1 MIQIL
6 CETVIFISSH
16 TLLKAGNEAWCSYI
30 AVSGCISE
38 TLTLL
43 VGSSGRWNISFATVS
58 NPVYREANV
67 SPVKGTWEGNAPIQS
82 QVEPALHSGL
92 QSPKTD
98 PGLFSDQTT
107 CSCCLSHCSVMNTKR
122 QDHVTYWHITL
133 LWLWKWAKDSVLEEP
148 QSFSL
153 MWNQASALKWPF
165 SLWTKHTSAEAPQ
178 RCGVPHVSSLGPT
191 LFPLFMLPLR
201 SIIESVKFIC
211 L

>member
-38 TLTLL
+38 TLTLP

-58 NPVYREANV
+58 NPVYGEANV
-67 SPVKGTWEGNAPIQS
+67 SPVKGTWEENTPIQS
-82 QVEPALHSGL
+82 QVEPALHAGL

-98 PGLFSDQTT
+98 LGLFSDNVLLLPLTLQSYKHQTGR
-107 CSCCLSHCSVMNTKR
+107 SCHLLAHNTSVTMKICKRFSFGGTTKFQFGVKSSLSIET
-122 QDHVTYWHITL
+122 TL
-133 LWLWKWAKDSVLEEP
+133 SIN
-148 QSFSL
+148 FG
-153 MWNQASALKWPF
+153 
-165 SLWTKHTSAEAPQ
+165 KHTSAEAPQ
-178 RCGVPHVSSLGPT
+178 CCGVPHLPLLGPT
-191 LFPLFMLPLR
+191 WFPLFMLPLR
-201 SIIESVKFIC
+201 SITESVKFIC